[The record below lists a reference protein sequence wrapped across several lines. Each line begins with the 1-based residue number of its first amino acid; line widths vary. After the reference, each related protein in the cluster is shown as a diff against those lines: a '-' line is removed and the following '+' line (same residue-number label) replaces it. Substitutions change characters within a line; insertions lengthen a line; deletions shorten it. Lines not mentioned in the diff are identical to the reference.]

1 MSFNKS
7 KFNNDRSTIFESKVT
22 DKTLVQRNKLKTQ
35 MCKSMLTTGRCPF
48 GEKCNFAH
56 SQCEIRKPVCFFGD
70 KCKNKESCG
79 YDHST
84 MEVPEM
90 PVVAENVK
98 IETPK
103 EEPKKEK
110 VKTQICKF
118 IASGEKCPYNER
130 CTFAHSKE
138 DLGTPITPIKKE
150 KEIKPEDE
158 LKIKITPE
166 DTPTDSFV
174 LNGESD
180 ELFKLKQL
188 FEKVEIESTEYLG
201 LLEEMKSFLQ
211 NTFNRD
217 NTHYISSNKKNRV
230 KFIAVECDDDEFK
243 ELKNVI
249 KECWL

>member
-1 MSFNKS
+1 MSFNRS
-7 KFNNDRSTIFESKVT
+7 KFNNDRSAIFESKVT

-35 MCKSMLTTGRCPF
+35 MCKSIMTTGKCPF

-56 SQCEIRKPVCFFGD
+56 SQSEIRKPICFFGD

-84 MEVPEM
+84 MEVPQL
-90 PVVAENVK
+90 PVQEKNVK
-98 IETPK
+98 VETQETPK
-103 EEPKKEK
+103 EEPRKEK

-118 IASGEKCPYNER
+118 ISSGEKCPYNER

-138 DLGTPITPIKKE
+138 DLGTPIIPIKKE
-150 KEIKPEDE
+150 KLEE
-158 LKIKITPE
+158 LKIEVTPE

-180 ELFKLKQL
+180 ELLKLKQL
-188 FEKVEIESTEYLG
+188 FEKVEIESDEYLG
-201 LLEEMKSFLQ
+201 LLEEMKSFLR